1 MDFITNEDNVE
12 IYTIPYKE
20 TLVEEMLRAIGENP
34 NREGLKGTPK
44 RIVKMWYE
52 LFRGYDKTLKP
63 KVTVFNNGT
72 DGLTYDQMVVDEG
85 NYYSHCEHHMV
96 PFFGDYWFAYIPNPA
111 GKILGISKVARIVD
125 FCSAKLQ
132 IQERLGKEILDE
144 LWNAL
149 CPDNSPEPLGMA
161 IVMKGKH
168 LCKSMR
174 GVKKEGLMT
183 TIELRGAFREQAD
196 TRAEFLKFV
205 NGRH

>member
-1 MDFITNEDNVE
+1 MTEK
-12 IYTIPYKE
+12 YTIEQKE
-20 TLVEEMLRAIGENP
+20 SLVKEMLVAIGEDP

-52 LFRGYDKTLKP
+52 LFRGYNKSLKP
-63 KVTVFNNGT
+63 NVTVFKNGN
-72 DGLTYDQMVVDEG
+72 DGIHYDAMVVDEG

-111 GKILGISKVARIVD
+111 GKILGISKIARIID
-125 FCSAKLQ
+125 FCAAKMQ
-132 IQERLGKEILDE
+132 IQERLGKEILDV
-144 LWNAL
+144 LWKAL
-149 CPDNSPEPLGMA
+149 SEGSPEPIGMA

-183 TIELRGAFREQAD
+183 TIELRGAFKVNAD

-205 NGRH
+205 NGQH